1 MKYAADESVVFPE
14 SNAKLDYTSG
24 CSVHVHKVNTYGK
37 SLSPTTQILLPVWH
51 SDSVGYIAGWHRYV
65 YKLDDESSYTH
76 KKRYKVAQYITC
88 KSRERKVVSGSLNIY
103 LICSKGS
110 LMNIKERPE
119 FM

>member
-65 YKLDDESSYTH
+65 YKLGWRELIHT
-76 KKRYKVAQYITC
+76 KKKI
-88 KSRERKVVSGSLNIY
+88 
-103 LICSKGS
+103 
-110 LMNIKERPE
+110 
-119 FM
+119 